1 MLLYSS
7 LRDSEASHNRG
18 EDIEEHSA
26 GEIIEEAVLRR
37 VTFPKFDPAEVTEKQ
52 YFSLSS
58 PVLELIIIIIIII
71 F

>member
-7 LRDSEASHNRG
+7 LRDSEASHDRG

-37 VTFPKFDPAEVTEKQ
+37 VTFPAEFDPAEVTKKH
-52 YFSLSS
+52 FS
-58 PVLELIIIIIIII
+58 I
-71 F
+71 

>member
-37 VTFPKFDPAEVTEKQ
+37 VIFPKFDPAEVTK
-52 YFSLSS
+52 
-58 PVLELIIIIIIII
+58 
-71 F
+71 